1 MKILLLGYGKMGK
14 AIEKVALERKHEIV
28 GKINAENAETLQNF
42 DAQNTDVAIEFSQPD
57 VAYQNIKY
65 CLKKNIP
72 VVSGTTGWIDKIQEL
87 ENYCKAEKA
96 TFFYA
101 SNFSI
106 AVNMLFIINEKLAQ
120 LMSNYADYDVKMKEI
135 HHIHKKDE
143 PSGTAITLA
152 QGIIDNHS
160 QKENWIAAQTGGIL
174 NTNYSLGQVIKK
186 GEILGK
192 ITDPFGTGS
201 KENVRAPK
209 DGIIVGINTTP
220 LVHEGMPLFKVASF
234 VDYDRA
240 ETAIEA
246 WDKQQDTSFL
256 D

>member
-160 QKENWIAAQTGGIL
+160 QKENWTL
-174 NTNYSLGQVIKK
+174 NSN
-186 GEILGK
+186 
-192 ITDPFGTGS
+192 
-201 KENVRAPK
+201 PK
-209 DGIIVGINTTP
+209 TEE
-220 LVHEGMPLFKVASF
+220 L
-234 VDYDRA
+234 
-240 ETAIEA
+240 AIEA
-246 WDKQQDTSFL
+246 ERKGEVRGTHIITYKSPLDTLTISHEAHDRRVFAL
-256 D
+256 GAVLAAE